1 MNQILNTIPS
11 KGFIIVHLLFCCLHR
26 QHSLHT
32 STPPSHLMYTQSKT
46 KIQRQKDV
54 RHWEILPVI
63 EPLGRQN
70 YVRIFCVINYHT
82 LLIRTMAGELTSG
95 TIIQPDTIVLGSF
108 MLYAYTI
115 QKYVYTAIAVLEN
128 VLLDYVDYSQ
138 LCGILSTSFSLY
150 YATWQRTS
158 DQWNIS
164 QF

>member
-1 MNQILNTIPS
+1 MNQILNTISS

-54 RHWEILPVI
+54 QHWEILPVPKLC
-63 EPLGRQN
+63 ENFLCNKLSHSTDSNYGR
-70 YVRIFCVINYHT
+70 RIDKWHNHTARYNSSWQFYAVCLYHT
-82 LLIRTMAGELTSG
+82 
-95 TIIQPDTIVLGSF
+95 
-108 MLYAYTI
+108 
-115 QKYVYTAIAVLEN
+115 KYVYTAIAVLEN